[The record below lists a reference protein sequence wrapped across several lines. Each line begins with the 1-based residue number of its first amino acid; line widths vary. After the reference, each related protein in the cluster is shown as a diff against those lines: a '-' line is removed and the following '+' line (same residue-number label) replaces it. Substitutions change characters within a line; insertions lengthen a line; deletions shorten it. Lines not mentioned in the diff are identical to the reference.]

1 MQFSYTL
8 PLGRRWEAWLG
19 AGAQVGL
26 RREESVAYRLTGAD
40 GEWMQMES
48 RTVDFPLG
56 DGSKMPV
63 IASLEVGLRY
73 RVLANWRLGL
83 TVGAAPAE
91 YADIRPTLGLDA
103 VYDW

>member
-26 RREESVAYRLTGAD
+26 RREEEMSFQLIGTDGA
-40 GEWMQMES
+40 WMQMES
-48 RTVDFPLG
+48 RTVDYPLG
-56 DGSKMPV
+56 GGSKIPL

-83 TVGAAPAE
+83 TVGAAPTE

-103 VYDW
+103 VYNW